1 MAHRKM
7 ALEFRANQLEHM
19 TGCRVTGGVVTAQG
33 GVCFRLAAGAAPD
46 LGQLRQLFGRGVRAQ
61 LAGRE
66 LSVEIDR
73 QVHRAPLG
81 QVIAG
86 RELPRLTAVLGI
98 NDAGKPALFDLTRPA
113 SRHLLIAGAGEAV
126 GATLLETVALSLVM
140 LNRQRD
146 MQLLPIGN
154 FPWKSWPHRLDL
166 SLRQVADL
174 AGQIGWR
181 TIPAAN
187 RPALMV
193 VVNLETLTA
202 TEHGYIRLLLQT
214 DAAAGVHILATAAN
228 AADWPQFQA
237 GLRPGGEPEMWQLT
251 VSRDQAELQAAT
263 ATAAEI
269 ETAIIH
275 LRAGRKSRVWM
286 LPETLPA
293 RRGLRR
299 LLGG

>member
-7 ALEFRANQLEHM
+7 ALEFRANQLEQI

-46 LGQLRQLFGRGVRAQ
+46 LAQLRRLFGRGVRAQ
-61 LAGRE
+61 TVGSELA
-66 LSVEIDR
+66 VEVGQ
-73 QVHRAPLG
+73 QVNRVPLG

-86 RELPRLTAVLGI
+86 RKLPRLAAVPGI
-98 NDAGKPALFDLTRPA
+98 DDAGKPALVDLTRPA
-113 SRHLLIAGAGEAV
+113 SRHLLIAGGEAA
-126 GATLLETVALSLVM
+126 GAALLETAALSLVM

-166 SLRQVADL
+166 SLRQAADL

-181 TIPAAN
+181 NIPAAN
-187 RPALMV
+187 RPALIL
-193 VVNLETLTA
+193 VVNLETLTS
-202 TEHGYIRLLLQT
+202 TEQGYIRYLLQT
-214 DAAAGVHILATAAN
+214 DAAAGVHILATAMST
-228 AADWPQFQA
+228 ADWPQFQA
-237 GLRPGGEPEMWQLT
+237 ELRPGGEPEMWQLT
-251 VSRDQAELQAAT
+251 VGRNQTELQAAT
-263 ATAAEI
+263 VTQAE
-269 ETAIIH
+269 TQAAIIH
-275 LRAGRKSRVWM
+275 LRAGRKSRVWT

-299 LLGG
+299 LLRT